1 VPDPDLARQREV
13 VNAFFAAARDGDF
26 GRLVAVLDP
35 DVVLR
40 TDAGASR
47 PGLNMVTR
55 GAEAVARRATMF
67 ARPSAAVRPV
77 LVNGA
82 AGVVATQD
90 GRPVSVLAFTVAG
103 GRIVEID
110 SVVDPERLSLLEL

>member
-1 VPDPDLARQREV
+1 
-13 VNAFFAAARDGDF
+13 
-26 GRLVAVLDP
+26 VLDP
-35 DVVLR
+35 GVVLR
-40 TDAGASR
+40 TDGGAARAGLS
-47 PGLNMVTR
+47 MITR
-55 GAEAVARRATMF
+55 GAETVARRALTF
-67 ARPSAAVRPV
+67 ARPAASLWPV

-110 SVVDPERLSLLEL
+110 SVVDPERLSQLGL